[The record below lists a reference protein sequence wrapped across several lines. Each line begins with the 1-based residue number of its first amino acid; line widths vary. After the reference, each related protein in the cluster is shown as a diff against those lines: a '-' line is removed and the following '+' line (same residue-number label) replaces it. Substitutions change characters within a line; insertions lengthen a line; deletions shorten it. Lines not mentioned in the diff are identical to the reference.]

1 MLLLLLLLLLLM
13 MMMVVMVVVMMM
25 VMVVLWAR
33 QSHALVELERGPT
46 RGNPLC
52 KAESRY
58 ATLQARGR

>member
-1 MLLLLLLLLLLM
+1 MIPTITHIDDKRINENNTQIIRWML
-13 MMMVVMVVVMMM
+13 
-25 VMVVLWAR
+25 LWAR